1 MNGDAA
7 RGIRRQSPPDMYPKA
22 DDWLTE
28 WADLG
33 PSIVGVDLLSG
44 STTVEYRLMKWGAVR
59 GGGTPEL
66 TALERNAAFHQR
78 KRWKVL
84 LTHEIVSQMPRAWL
98 DVIRW
103 YYLEREHAYSAIA
116 RILKV
121 DRRDVACRHRDL
133 LEAADLAIESAEAVR
148 TVT

>member
-1 MNGDAA
+1 MTATM
-7 RGIRRQSPPDMYPKA
+7 RRQAPADMYRKA
-22 DDWLTE
+22 DDWLSD
-28 WADLG
+28 WAELG

-66 TALERNAAFHQR
+66 TALELNAAFHQR

-84 LTHEIVSQMPRAWL
+84 LTHEIVSQMPQAWR

-103 YYLEREHAYSAIA
+103 YYIDNEHSYSAIA
-116 RILKV
+116 RILRL

-133 LEAADLAIESAEAVR
+133 LELTELMIGSAEAVR
-148 TVT
+148 AVAT